1 MLAELPLDEDAWRK
15 HLEGIAVAKT
25 HAGYFSID
33 KKTKRLKDPEFKVVK
48 DEETGKKTEKSDD
61 VDAYDPILKD
71 KERLLWTG
79 VQKGPR

>member
-1 MLAELPLDEDAWRK
+1 VLAELPLDEDAWRK

-61 VDAYDPILKD
+61 ADAYDPILKD